1 MKRLTVKIPSHLLHT
16 LCPVINTDTK
26 LKELTMNLI
35 TIVVA
40 ALLIALV
47 LYVPIVARVFNA
59 TAVVLLVL
67 YLLQV
72 LGIFNLG
79 ALTP

>member
-1 MKRLTVKIPSHLLHT
+1 
-16 LCPVINTDTK
+16 
-26 LKELTMNLI
+26 MNLI